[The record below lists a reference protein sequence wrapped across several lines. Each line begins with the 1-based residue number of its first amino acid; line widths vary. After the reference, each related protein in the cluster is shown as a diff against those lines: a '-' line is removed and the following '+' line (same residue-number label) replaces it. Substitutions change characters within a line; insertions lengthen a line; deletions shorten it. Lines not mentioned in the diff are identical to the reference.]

1 MNGLAGAAGAGALV
15 FLAHRSV
22 YYPMKYPAGDWQ
34 EAERLGVTEAWMTTS
49 DSVRIHGWYKQ
60 VGGSPRVTLFLHGNA
75 GNVSHRGFHM
85 RGIMGAGSS
94 VLVLDYRGY
103 GRSEGWPTEGG
114 LYRDADAAYE
124 WLLDKGWKSSQIVLH
139 GESLGSA
146 VAVETA
152 TKRPCA
158 GIVLEAPFTST
169 RDVAATILPVAGPLL
184 ISGYD
189 SKAKISRIR
198 VPLLV
203 IHGDSD
209 EVIDYRLGKAL
220 YEAAPEPKTLWTVR
234 GAGHNDLVFAAGPA
248 YAEHLGKFYATLAK

>member
-22 YYPMKYPAGDWQ
+22 YYPMKYPAGEWQ
-34 EAERLGVTEAWMTTS
+34 EAERLGATDAWIRTS
-49 DSVRIHGWYKQ
+49 DAVRIHGWYAHLE
-60 VGGSPRVTLFLHGNA
+60 GSPRVTLFLHGNA

-85 RGIMGAGSS
+85 REIMRAGSS
-94 VLVLDYRGY
+94 VLVPDYRGY

-114 LYRDADAAYE
+114 LYRDAEAAYR
-124 WLLDKGWKSSQIVLH
+124 WLLDKGWKPSQIVFH

-152 TKRPCA
+152 TKHPCA
-158 GIVLEAPFTST
+158 GMVLEAPFTST

-189 SKAKISRIR
+189 SKSKIGRIR

-203 IHGDSD
+203 IHGDRD

-220 YEAAPEPKTLWTVR
+220 FEAAPKPKAFWTVP

-248 YAEHLGKFYATLAK
+248 YAEKLREFYASLAR